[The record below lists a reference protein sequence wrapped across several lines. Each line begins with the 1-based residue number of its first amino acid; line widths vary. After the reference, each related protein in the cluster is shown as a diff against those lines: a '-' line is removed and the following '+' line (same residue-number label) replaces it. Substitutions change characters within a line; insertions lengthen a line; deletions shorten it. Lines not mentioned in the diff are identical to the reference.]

1 MYVAGIILY
10 SLMKIETPKNAHS
23 VRCNKRDNT
32 LATVITYTLIVKKN
46 KKNNGT
52 FAADRQTGKNQAQHP
67 R

>member
-1 MYVAGIILY
+1 
-10 SLMKIETPKNAHS
+10 AHS

-67 R
+67 RERESCLHPHICSTQKK